1 MSDDKV
7 DQLLC
12 TWQRELP
19 SVLYPTTEL
28 TKRLMLLADDLG
40 QVSRRVLREHEL
52 TTAEY
57 DVLVSLRRAGAPY
70 RMKPTE
76 LSRNL
81 LLSSGGTSNVTN
93 QLVDRGLVVREPD
106 PDDGRGT
113 QIRLTEQ
120 GVQTAERAVLANS
133 AAHDEMWSELPAEA
147 VETAAKALRA
157 LFANGRPASRT
168 GIRS

>member
-1 MSDDKV
+1 
-7 DQLLC
+7 
-12 TWQRELP
+12 
-19 SVLYPTTEL
+19 
-28 TKRLMLLADDLG
+28 
-40 QVSRRVLREHEL
+40 
-52 TTAEY
+52 
-57 DVLVSLRRAGAPY
+57 
-70 RMKPTE
+70 
-76 LSRNL
+76 
-81 LLSSGGTSNVTN
+81 VTN

-157 LFANGRPASRT
+157 LFVNGRPASRT